1 MTVTGYI
8 PKNEPVERH
17 EQGVTKSRKTI
28 MTGGGRA
35 WSEAEEQYLVRT
47 RHQKVP
53 YKQIAANLKKTEL
66 ACRLHYHQLTHSSAR
81 RRHSVSTT
89 PSASSASSRPSEMM
103 TVTILGPGA
112 HHHRPTASLSA
123 HHRRAESYSSTST
136 ASSSGDNVQLPRIV
150 DAWASPT
157 LPVILPR
164 PSSMVAETGSRHLP
178 RLHEE
183 LCHLPPPPPHHHH
196 HHHQQYH
203 QSQHHHHQQQQQH
216 METPAGFPLPSTSTH
231 PPPYIDMTRLH
242 ALYDVHRDAFWH
254 AIARDYGW
262 NASPTVLESAWRD
275 SQSQRNKAATPE
287 RPLTPADSPEAP
299 ARRDSVDRTSIASL
313 LADASPGRW

>member
-8 PKNEPVERH
+8 PKNEPVEGH
-17 EQGVTKSRKTI
+17 EQGVTKGRKTI

-89 PSASSASSRPSEMM
+89 SSVTAPSRPSEMM
-103 TVTILGPGA
+103 TVTMLGPGA
-112 HHHRPTASLSA
+112 HRHRPTASSVSM

-136 ASSSGDNVQLPRIV
+136 ASSSSGDNVQLPRIV

-164 PSSMVAETGSRHLP
+164 PSSMVAEPGSRHLP

-183 LCHLPPPPPHHHH
+183 LCHLPPPPHHQH

-203 QSQHHHHQQQQQH
+203 PSQHYQQQQQQQQH
-216 METPAGFPLPSTSTH
+216 MERPGFPLPSASTR
-231 PPPYIDMTRLH
+231 PPSQVDMARLH

-262 NASPTVLESAWRD
+262 NASPAALESAWRD
-275 SQSQRNKAATPE
+275 SQRGKAATPD
-287 RPLTPADSPEAP
+287 RPMTPADSPEAP
-299 ARRDSVDRTSIASL
+299 VRRDSVDRTSIASL

>member
-1 MTVTGYI
+1 MTATGYI

-89 PSASSASSRPSEMM
+89 PSSVSASASSGRPSELM
-103 TVTILGPGA
+103 TVTILGPGTHHH
-112 HHHRPTASLSA
+112 HHHRPTGSLSA
-123 HHRRAESYSSTST
+123 HRRAESYSSTST
-136 ASSSGDNVQLPRIV
+136 ASSSSGDNVQLPRIV
-150 DAWASPT
+150 DAWASPHA

-164 PSSMVAETGSRHLP
+164 PSSMVVDHLP

-183 LCHLPPPPPHHHH
+183 LCHLPPPP
-196 HHHQQYH
+196 QQYH
-203 QSQHHHHQQQQQH
+203 QSQHHQQQQH
-216 METPAGFPLPSTSTH
+216 MERPAAGFPLPSTATH
-231 PPPYIDMTRLH
+231 PPPYVDMARLH

-262 NASPTVLESAWRD
+262 NASPAALESAWRD
-275 SQSQRNKAATPE
+275 SQRRGAAKAATPE
-287 RPLTPADSPEAP
+287 RPMTPADSPEAP

>member
-8 PKNEPVERH
+8 PENEPVERH

-89 PSASSASSRPSEMM
+89 SSVSASSRPSEMM
-103 TVTILGPGA
+103 TVTILGPPGA
-112 HHHRPTASLSA
+112 HHHRPTGSLSA
-123 HHRRAESYSSTST
+123 HRRAESYSSTST

-164 PSSMVAETGSRHLP
+164 PSSMVVETTASRHLP

-183 LCHLPPPPPHHHH
+183 LCHLPPPPHH

-203 QSQHHHHQQQQQH
+203 HQSQHQHHQQQQQH

-231 PPPYIDMTRLH
+231 PPPYVDMARLH

-262 NASPTVLESAWRD
+262 NASPAALESAWRD
-275 SQSQRNKAATPE
+275 SQSRRGNKAATPE

-313 LADASPGRW
+313 LADASPMRW